1 MDTLS
6 TLPQDL
12 WDRIPPEARPYIETL
27 KGQVQTLTSMVHT
40 LQEQVRTLQEQLNQ
54 TSRNSSRPPS
64 SDPPQS
70 PRPRRLRGQ
79 RRRGGHPG
87 HPGHTRLLLPVEE
100 VDEVVVLKPAQCT
113 HCQAPLSGDDRKP
126 YRHQVIEIPPL
137 KPVVTEYQ
145 WHQLACPACGER
157 TRAPWP
163 AGVPSGTYGPRVQAT
178 VALYTGAYR
187 LSKRTTQQAMDEVF
201 GVPMR
206 VGTISQLERATTA
219 AVATPVEEARAYVHE
234 QAVAHLDE
242 TSWCQGGKRA
252 WLWVAVTSWV
262 TVFLVRMSRGGSV
275 ARELLGETFAGILVT
290 DRYSAYNW
298 YPVRWRQVCWAHLLR
313 DFTAMRDR
321 GGRSEELGEAL
332 LAQARQ
338 MFTWWHR
345 VREGTLQ
352 RSTFRAYMTPLRRE
366 IERLLAAGRHCG
378 VPKTEGTCRDILKR
392 RAALWTFVQVDGVE
406 PTNNTAERAIRPGVL
421 WRKGSFGTQSEAGSR
436 FVESMLTVVT
446 TLKQQQRNVLEYLTE
461 ACEAALRGDAA
472 PSLLPANAQRSHAA
486 A

>member
-1 MDTLS
+1 
-6 TLPQDL
+6 
-12 WDRIPPEARPYIETL
+12 
-27 KGQVQTLTSMVHT
+27 
-40 LQEQVRTLQEQLNQ
+40 
-54 TSRNSSRPPS
+54 
-64 SDPPQS
+64 
-70 PRPRRLRGQ
+70 
-79 RRRGGHPG
+79 
-87 HPGHTRLLLPVEE
+87 VEE

-137 KPVVTEYQ
+137 QPVVTEYQ
-145 WHQLACPACGER
+145 WHQLACPACGEK

-187 LSKRTTQQAMDEVF
+187 LSKRTTQQAMAEVF
-201 GVPMR
+201 GVPIR

-313 DFTAMRDR
+313 DFAAIRDR

-332 LAQARQ
+332 LAQAHQ

-366 IERLLAAGRHCG
+366 IERLLEAGRRCG
-378 VPKTEGTCRDILKR
+378 VPKTEGMCRDILKR